1 MATKSQPIDRLFILK
16 NDSPPL
22 QFILRNRH
30 KKNSPLLFFDKENN
44 RQRALRYATNHSS
57 PFEDEQDGEVV
68 LGSIV
73 FKNGKLLVS
82 SSEPTLQEFLM
93 IHPLRDKVF
102 ELFEPEKQ
110 AEKELTALELEAEA
124 IAKVFDMEADEIESV
139 ALAIPSIGSRAL
151 TEKTSVIKRDVMVYA
166 KTEPKAFLSLL
177 ADDLTKLRGL
187 GIRAVDNNLL
197 TIKNEA
203 FYNNDDLICKIPFDE
218 TDPYRTLA
226 RYMKTKEGQK
236 LQEFLNSKLK

>member
-1 MATKSQPIDRLFILK
+1 METQEKSIDRLFVLK

-30 KKNSPLLFFDKENN
+30 KKNSPLLFFDRENN
-44 RQRALRYATNHSS
+44 KQRALRYATNHSS
-57 PFEDEQDGEVV
+57 PFQDEQDGEVV

-73 FKNGKLLVS
+73 FKNGKLPVS
-82 SSEPTLQEFLM
+82 SSEPTLQQFLM

-110 AEKELTALELEAEA
+110 AEKELSVLEIEMEAL
-124 IAKVFDMEADEIESV
+124 AKVFEMEADELESI
-139 ALAIPSIGSRAL
+139 ALAIPSIGDRAL
-151 TEKTSVIKRDVMVYA
+151 TEKTSVVKRDVMVYA
-166 KTEPKAFLSLL
+166 KTSPKAFLSLI
-177 ADDLTKLRGL
+177 ADDLTKLKGL

-218 TDPYRTLA
+218 VDPYRTLA
-226 RYMKTKEGQK
+226 RYMKTKNGQK
-236 LQEFLNSKLK
+236 LADFLNSKLK